1 MGTNTQQKTQVHTQ
15 SSNVGTSLAA
25 HPEDTQVAVIVKL
38 NQLALV
44 DGSDTELT
52 LDGRNQRRALE
63 QGASK
68 GLEGTSELSL
78 ATRQLVVKADDGNI
92 LLSGSLLRLDQ
103 SSRSVDTDDQAAR
116 DLGIEGTTVTSL
128 LNSAPISLLALR
140 YSVRRAIGIPIDEE
154 TASRHEPKNSLNPG
168 HNLVTRRVRRL
179 VQVDDTRADVGFEI
193 TLQGRRSIGNGGE
206 VASSHKD

>member
-15 SSNVGTSLAA
+15 GSNVGTGLAA

-44 DGSDTELT
+44 DSSDTELT

-92 LLSGSLLRLDQ
+92 LLSGSLLGLDQ

-116 DLGIEGTTVTSL
+116 DLGIKGTTVTSL
-128 LNSAPISLLALR
+128 LDSVSISLLAIR
-140 YSVRRAIGIPIDEE
+140 YSVRRAIGIPIGEE
-154 TASRHEPKNSLNPG
+154 TAGRHEPKNSLNPG

-193 TLQGRRSIGNGGE
+193 TLQGRRSIGNGSE
-206 VASSHKD
+206 VAGSHKD